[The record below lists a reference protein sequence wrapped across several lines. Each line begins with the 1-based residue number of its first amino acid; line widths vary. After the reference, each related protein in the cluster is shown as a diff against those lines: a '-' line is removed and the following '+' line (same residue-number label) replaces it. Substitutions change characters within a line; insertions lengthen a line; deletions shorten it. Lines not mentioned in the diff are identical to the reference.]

1 MPLWFKWCNLL
12 ADDFFMGW
20 GGNMSDSA
28 PIAEKGSI
36 WGKKIQ
42 ILYWFCLTPRSNQH
56 FMWKYAAWENE
67 WSAYGQSLTT
77 VLVILKQITSATDVK
92 YLKYHQIRFLSE
104 SFFSCY
110 CYFYCITWSILWFC
124 FNKKLGFC
132 FDEMNQLIIYIWKS
146 HSVEKGQI
154 LTLNW
159 YMCLVIIK
167 KNGF

>member
-1 MPLWFKWCNLL
+1 
-12 ADDFFMGW
+12 MGW
-20 GGNMSDSA
+20 QYVRFSTHRRKRLNLR
-28 PIAEKGSI
+28 E
-36 WGKKIQ
+36 KIQ

-56 FMWKYAAWENE
+56 FMWKCAAWENE
-67 WSAYGQSLTT
+67 WSPYGQSLTT